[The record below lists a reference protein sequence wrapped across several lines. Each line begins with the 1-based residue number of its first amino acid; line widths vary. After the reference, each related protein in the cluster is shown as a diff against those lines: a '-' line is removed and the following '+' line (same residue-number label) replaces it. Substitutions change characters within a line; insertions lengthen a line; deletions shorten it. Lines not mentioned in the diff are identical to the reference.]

1 MQEMFLGEVIRQR
14 RMELGLT
21 QEQLCEGICEPMTI
35 SRFENGKQTPSRNRI
50 KAILQRLGLPDDRF
64 YALLSN
70 KELELGNLEKELV
83 SCHVRFERAADEDQ
97 ASIRE
102 EAFAVHRRMQ
112 ELMDKDDI
120 LTKQEI
126 IRSRFLLRKFDGD
139 FSFEEGMSMLLDA
152 IRLTSPKFDIQHI
165 ENGLYMLNE
174 IKLINN
180 MANCCLRHGRHE
192 EANAILAPLLR
203 YLQERWD
210 KIPPNRAFIPTV
222 AYNYSRELGIV
233 GRHEEALE
241 VGEYAR
247 KICVNYGYY
256 SSLPSIL
263 AVMAKNHFH
272 LGHRK
277 ESMELYK
284 QAFYLYKALDEDGNR
299 EIIQDEARELLGL
312 ILE

>member
-1 MQEMFLGEVIRQR
+1 MQEIFLGEVIRQR
-14 RMELGLT
+14 RLELGLT
-21 QEQLCEGICEPMTI
+21 QEELCEGICEPMTI
-35 SRFENGKQTPSRNRI
+35 SRFENGKQTPARNRI

-83 SCHVRFERAADEDQ
+83 SCHVRFERAATVDQ
-97 ASIRE
+97 PAIRE
-102 EAFAVHRRMQ
+102 EAFAVHRRME

-120 LTKQEI
+120 LTRQEI
-126 IRSRFLLRKFDGD
+126 IRSRFLLGKFDNDYGYK
-139 FSFEEGMSMLLDA
+139 EGMEMLLGA
-152 IRLTSPKFDIQHI
+152 IRLTSPKFDINHI
-165 ENGLYMLNE
+165 ERGLYMRNE

-180 MANCCLRHGRHE
+180 MATCCLRNGRHE
-192 EANAILAPLLR
+192 ESVEILAPLLR

-241 VGEYAR
+241 IGEYAR

-263 AVMAKNHFH
+263 AVMAMNHYR
-272 LGHRK
+272 LGHRE
-277 ESMELYK
+277 ESMELYR

-299 EIIQDEARELLGL
+299 EIIQAEARELLGM